1 MAMKSSETQVNRGRP
16 KDVGK
21 HQAILEAA
29 SMLFLAGGF
38 HSTSMEALARE
49 ANVSKA
55 TLYSHFVDKAA
66 LYRALIEAKMVD
78 YKVDDFSNMLNWD
91 VAQDLHLIANHMLD
105 LIFDPEAL
113 DMLRMVISEGRSESD
128 VVALFDEVGPRRVFA
143 QISDYLE
150 RQKARGTKYIDDI
163 EADTALFTSL
173 VVDHRSMLFAL
184 MGLEPGPDTATR
196 ERMARTAV
204 ARFIKLKRAEQ
215 AF

>member
-1 MAMKSSETQVNRGRP
+1 MESRETQVNRGRP

-21 HQAILEAA
+21 RQAILEAA
-29 SMLFLAGGF
+29 SVLFLAVGF

-55 TLYSHFVDKAA
+55 TLYSHFADKAA

-78 YKVDDFSNMLNWD
+78 YAVDDFSNMLNWD
-91 VAQDLHLIANHMLD
+91 VAKDLQLIANHMLD
-105 LIFDPEAL
+105 LIFDAEAL

-128 VVALFDEVGPRRVFA
+128 VVALFDEVGPRRVFS
-143 QISDYLE
+143 QISDYLA
-150 RQKARGTKYIDDI
+150 RQKARGIKFIDDI

-184 MGLEPGPDTATR
+184 MGLEPSPDAATR